1 MRFFLILFLL
11 SSTLYSQE
19 VLSPLNSN
27 PNSYNYI
34 SSKNT
39 SALLIPFFDDFSYQS
54 NILDNN
60 LWLGNSTLVNRNYP
74 INPPTIGVVTLD
86 GLDSSG
92 FAYDIS
98 LANNHGVADVL
109 LSQMIDLSNLDS
121 VFLMF
126 YHQPQ
131 GYGDNP
137 QSEDSLFLEYLSIDS
152 LGLKVWTRI
161 WELPGEPVSE
171 FKKTVIMITDPKYL
185 HDSFQFRFRNYA
197 TLSGNFD
204 HWHLDYII
212 LDQYTSSLDT
222 SGLNDVAFV
231 YNSPSF
237 LKRYKEMPWIHFQD
251 DFLGEIND
259 SVNILL
265 RNNQASINVDYQY
278 NVYENNIIIDHYPNL
293 GTSRNTSVLDYD
305 SIGNYTFEN
314 PSISINNNIFPSNFK
329 DSSEFIIEHIIGTGS
344 NDYKNNDTLIHYQ
357 RFNSHFSYDD
367 GSVESAYGINVQGAM
382 GAYQFKLN
390 RPDTLRAVQI
400 YFPQMLDT
408 VNAISFLLTVWGDN
422 NGNPGSIIHQQLEYP
437 VHTSTNQYHF
447 YYLDSLFQLT
457 DIFYVGWTQ
466 NSSSMLNI
474 GLDKNSIANDYM
486 FYNVGGLWNTSQYSG
501 AWMIRPLVS
510 MSNLYLNNNN
520 NNNNNNNSVKIFPNP
535 SSSYVTVQ
543 TFSSS
548 NLMSLFDLSG
558 KMIFQ
563 KSINEYYKFDSR
575 NFKSGIYILKIQNHL
590 GVFNRKLIFY

>member
-19 VLSPLNSN
+19 VLSPINSN

-152 LGLKVWTRI
+152 LGFKVWTRI

-408 VNAISFLLTVWGDN
+408 VNAISFLLTVWDDN

-510 MSNLYLNNNN
+510 MSNLYLNND
-520 NNNNNNNSVKIFPNP
+520 NNNNNSVKIFPNP

>member
-1 MRFFLILFLL
+1 
-11 SSTLYSQE
+11 
-19 VLSPLNSN
+19 
-27 PNSYNYI
+27 
-34 SSKNT
+34 
-39 SALLIPFFDDFSYQS
+39 
-54 NILDNN
+54 
-60 LWLGNSTLVNRNYP
+60 
-74 INPPTIGVVTLD
+74 
-86 GLDSSG
+86 
-92 FAYDIS
+92 
-98 LANNHGVADVL
+98 
-109 LSQMIDLSNLDS
+109 
-121 VFLMF
+121 MF

-314 PSISINNNIFPSNFK
+314 PSISINNNIFPSNFQ

-408 VNAISFLLTVWGDN
+408 VNAISFLLTVWDDN

-520 NNNNNNNSVKIFPNP
+520 NNNNSVKIFPNP

>member
-152 LGLKVWTRI
+152 LGFKVWTRI

-314 PSISINNNIFPSNFK
+314 PSISINNNIFPSNFQ

-408 VNAISFLLTVWGDN
+408 VNAISFLLTVWDDN

-520 NNNNNNNSVKIFPNP
+520 NNNNNNSVKIFPNP

>member
-152 LGLKVWTRI
+152 LGFKVWTRI

-520 NNNNNNNSVKIFPNP
+520 NNNNNSVKIFPNP

>member
-60 LWLGNSTLVNRNYP
+60 LWLGNSALVNRNYP

-152 LGLKVWTRI
+152 LGFKVWTRI

-314 PSISINNNIFPSNFK
+314 PSISINNNIFPSNFQ

-408 VNAISFLLTVWGDN
+408 VNAISFLLTVWDDN

-520 NNNNNNNSVKIFPNP
+520 NNNNNSVKIFPNP

>member
-152 LGLKVWTRI
+152 LGFKVWTRI

-408 VNAISFLLTVWGDN
+408 VNAISFLLTVWDDN

-520 NNNNNNNSVKIFPNP
+520 NNNNNSVKIFPNP

>member
-152 LGLKVWTRI
+152 LGFKVWTRI

-408 VNAISFLLTVWGDN
+408 VNAISFLLTVWDDN

-520 NNNNNNNSVKIFPNP
+520 NNNNSVKIFPNP

>member
-152 LGLKVWTRI
+152 LGFKVWTRI

-408 VNAISFLLTVWGDN
+408 VNAISFLLTVWDDN

-520 NNNNNNNSVKIFPNP
+520 NNNNNNSVKIFPNP